1 MPQMLWGRMGSAARP
16 SMKALARLLEDE
28 SPAQQWAA
36 VRAMSQIGGEGA
48 APAVKFMIKR
58 LPSAGEADS
67 YNMLIYLSL
76 LGPVAKDAIP
86 AVRNARIKN
95 PVLRQMTTWAIDPGT
110 ELPNAGGPEFA
121 HYILEAYV
129 QELGDHLKPV
139 ALTLARKIVDGKSGS
154 VSDLGY
160 KLLARFP
167 DETLAIL
174 TPGLSDA
181 NLVMRERCTV
191 AIGFM
196 GPSAKA
202 AGLQVAQA
210 LKSSTDEREQ
220 LLLQW
225 CLRELGQEVG
235 KR

>member
-1 MPQMLWGRMGSAARP
+1 MDLSGQWHRGLDPAWVLSGGWDYQAR
-16 SMKALARLLEDE
+16 
-28 SPAQQWAA
+28 
-36 VRAMSQIGGEGA
+36 
-48 APAVKFMIKR
+48 
-58 LPSAGEADS
+58 
-67 YNMLIYLSL
+67 
-76 LGPVAKDAIP
+76 
-86 AVRNARIKN
+86 
-95 PVLRQMTTWAIDPGT
+95 
-110 ELPNAGGPEFA
+110 
-121 HYILEAYV
+121 
-129 QELGDHLKPV
+129 ELGDHLKPV
-139 ALTLARKIVDGKSGS
+139 VLTLARKTVAGKAGS

-181 NLVMRERCTV
+181 KLVMRERC
-191 AIGFM
+191 IGFM